1 MGPCGSSNDAMGAGM
16 SSGMKLEPFTISY
29 FDCFGRTEPVR
40 IMLNHKG
47 IKFTDDRFG
56 FDEWPKLKG
65 PKFGGKSV
73 PVLTC
78 ASGE

>member
-1 MGPCGSSNDAMGAGM
+1 MGPCGSSTGASGGMGGSA
-16 SSGMKLEPFTISY
+16 MKLEPFTISY
-29 FDCFGRTEPVR
+29 FDCFGRTEPIR

-47 IKFTDDRFG
+47 VKFTDDRIG
-56 FDEWPKLKG
+56 FPEWPKLKG